1 MKLTLGEKF
10 TFLRQNAKRTK
21 KEIAEYLN
29 LALSTYEKIEDDF
42 VYPADTLI
50 KKTAKLYD
58 LTYDEL
64 LALGEESE

>member
-10 TFLRQNAKRTK
+10 TFLRQNAKRTE
-21 KEIAEYLN
+21 KEIAECLN

-50 KKTAKLYD
+50 KKTAKLYE

>member
-21 KEIAEYLN
+21 KEIAECLN
-29 LALSTYEKIEDDF
+29 LALSTYVKIEDDF

-50 KKTAKLYD
+50 KKTAKLYE

>member
-10 TFLRQNAKRTK
+10 TFLRQNAKRTE
-21 KEIAEYLN
+21 KEIAKCLN
-29 LALSTYEKIEDDF
+29 LALSTYEKIEGDF

-50 KKTAKLYD
+50 KKTAKLYE